1 MHACTNLMYMHHSQM
16 CTCLLS
22 AIKTHTHTHTH
33 KRRFVIGLTLF
44 AGTYYSIILIIRE
57 RLSFFI
63 EMARDSNAK
72 QSIKFLKTGVYEK
85 PRHH

>member
-1 MHACTNLMYMHHSQM
+1 MHGSSLCISDMN
-16 CTCLLS
+16 
-22 AIKTHTHTHTH
+22 THTHTHTH
-33 KRRFVIGLTLF
+33 THAHTHTHTHTRRFVIGLTLF

-57 RLSFFI
+57 RLSFFV

>member
-1 MHACTNLMYMHHSQM
+1 MLTVGDEHARAH
-16 CTCLLS
+16 
-22 AIKTHTHTHTH
+22 THTYTHTH

-57 RLSFFI
+57 RLSFFV